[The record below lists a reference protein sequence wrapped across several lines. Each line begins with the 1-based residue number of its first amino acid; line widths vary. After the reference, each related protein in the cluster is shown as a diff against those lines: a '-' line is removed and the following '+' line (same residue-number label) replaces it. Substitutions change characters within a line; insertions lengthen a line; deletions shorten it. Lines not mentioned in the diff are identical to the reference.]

1 MLFYCEGKCSSFVK
15 ENVVLLHG
23 KENIVLL
30 HGKENVVLLGRKI
43 LRYFEGKC
51 LLCYPPL
58 ANQILSCIDQ
68 IYRDRLERKRS

>member
-30 HGKENVVLLGRKI
+30 HDCEGKCCSIVKENVALLLKKM
-43 LRYFEGKC
+43 LF
-51 LLCYPPL
+51 
-58 ANQILSCIDQ
+58 
-68 IYRDRLERKRS
+68 